1 MLGCDSEHS
10 TTNSKTQVF
19 VIVDLI
25 KDYLELFTQS

>member
-1 MLGCDSEHS
+1 MLGFDSEDS

-25 KDYLELFTQS
+25 KDYLKLFPQS